1 MQTKFEHFAATSM
14 MGAPDSPP
22 RDNGTLQFERYWESR
37 AFGMAIA
44 LSKHGHYEWEDF
56 RVNLIGSIAE
66 WEAEHAQDDPSW
78 DYYQRWLQALER
90 LLTEHAL
97 VDSAELESRTAEIL
111 TSLKCCD
118 AGKK

>member
-1 MQTKFEHFAATSM
+1 MQTKLEHFAATSI

-22 RDNGTLQFERYWESR
+22 RDNGILQFERYRESR
-37 AFGMAIA
+37 AFGMALA
-44 LSKHGHYEWEDF
+44 LSRHGHCGWEDF
-56 RVNLIGSIAE
+56 RVNLIGSSAE
-66 WEAEHAQDDPSW
+66 WEAEHAQDDPSR

-97 VDSAELESRTAEIL
+97 VDSAALESRTEGIL